1 MKKNILMLSLCISA
15 AIIAYAST
23 ASSTPVTERSPAG
36 IGTYPVVGTNQD
48 GFWDSDGKS
57 IATPAAGTAFY
68 GQDAQHPSKKSSY
81 RNNGDG
87 TISDMVTGLMWT
99 QTTDRNGD
107 AAINK
112 ADKLTYADA
121 IKSASKVTLG
131 GYNDWRLPTIKELY
145 SLIRF
150 NGQEPRPQDRS
161 AAGLTP
167 FIDSSIFGFGYGEVS
182 AGERIIDSNYAS
194 STLYKAKTTIL
205 IGPAVRETET
215 MFGLN
220 FADGRIKGYPT
231 HHVFYVLYVRG
242 NTSYGLN
249 NYQNNGDGT
258 VTDAATGIMWTQSDS
273 AVGMDWGKALAW
285 VQKKNAEKYLGHADW
300 RLPDIKELQSIVD
313 YSRSPE
319 STKSAAIDSVFKCTS
334 IKNEADQNDWPCYW
348 SSTTHLGKDGVKAC
362 YIAFGRAMGKKGGSW
377 GDVHGAGAQRSDP
390 KIGNANDFPNGRGPQ
405 GDAIRINNFVRLVSD
420 VK

>member
-194 STLYKAKTTIL
+194 SASSHRAWKW
-205 IGPAVRETET
+205 
-215 MFGLN
+215 
-220 FADGRIKGYPT
+220 
-231 HHVFYVLYVRG
+231 
-242 NTSYGLN
+242 SSS
-249 NYQNNGDGT
+249 
-258 VTDAATGIMWTQSDS
+258 VTDWRGTACWWARWSF
-273 AVGMDWGKALAW
+273 WGRSGYWWAISVVPCL
-285 VQKKNAEKYLGHADW
+285 L
-300 RLPDIKELQSIVD
+300 LPPRVL
-313 YSRSPE
+313 RSP
-319 STKSAAIDSVFKCTS
+319 C
-334 IKNEADQNDWPCYW
+334 
-348 SSTTHLGKDGVKAC
+348 
-362 YIAFGRAMGKKGGSW
+362 
-377 GDVHGAGAQRSDP
+377 
-390 KIGNANDFPNGRGPQ
+390 
-405 GDAIRINNFVRLVSD
+405 
-420 VK
+420 